1 MFRIRQISMGVG
13 VALLLFPATGPARES
28 ADTARL
34 PNGVQRVMLPHPG
47 DAERQVE
54 LYWVEPK
61 GEDPVP
67 AVLFVHGHQF
77 ETRPGGRF
85 YVDRGALKRAAKDGF
100 FAAAVSQPGY
110 GRSDG
115 PPDFCGPMSQQA
127 VEAALAHLRRHPR
140 IDASRVGLFGRSR
153 GAVVSSMV
161 ATRDDQLAALVLSS
175 GEYDLP
181 AAVERMDEDNW
192 IHAGIKRN
200 IVRESGGTPEALR
213 ARAALHAETPIR
225 VPTLIL
231 HGDAD
236 VNTRFDSARALARSI
251 RDAGASVEMVIYQG
265 AGHRLPRES
274 STDDPARRFLA
285 RRLQPR

>member
-1 MFRIRQISMGVG
+1 MLRNRQIWA
-13 VALLLFPATGPARES
+13 VALILLTASVQARET
-28 ADTARL
+28 AAARL
-34 PNGVQRVMLPHPG
+34 PAGVHRQMLAHPG

-54 LYWVEPK
+54 LFWTAPK
-61 GEDPVP
+61 GQGRLP

-77 ETRPGGRF
+77 DDRPGGRF
-85 YVDRGALKRAAKDGF
+85 YIDRGTLKRAAKDGF

-110 GRSDG
+110 GGSDG
-115 PPDFCGPMSQQA
+115 PPDFCGPLSQQA
-127 VEAALAHLRRHPR
+127 VETALVHLRRHPR
-140 IDASRVGLFGRSR
+140 VDPNRIALFGRSR

-181 AAVERMDEDNW
+181 GNVASMDDDNP

-200 IVRESGGTPEALR
+200 ILRESGGTPEALR
-213 ARAALHAETPIR
+213 ARAALHADSPIR

-236 VNTRFDSARALARSI
+236 VNTRYASARALARSI
-251 RDAGASVEMVIYQG
+251 RDAGTPVEMVIYHG
-265 AGHRLPRES
+265 VGHRLPRES
-274 STDDPARRFLA
+274 STDEPTRRFLS
-285 RRLQPR
+285 RLLETE